1 MKNHRSCVKIKQP
14 EKRDFFRGKKSWQ
27 QNNLVKL
34 TRTKREDEQ
43 TVRYAIIRLDLG
55 VTRLGVGWT
64 LFNTENKAFE
74 ETKPRDVKKLLL
86 RKGVKGLTVDNLGD
100 LTVDTDFTE
109 DLAAKSGV
117 GNYRLCLGGFNPK
130 ETRQVFIVVSKQI
143 SEFGDLYE
151 VISQYYQHLIVDE
164 DELINWLEHGDIVG
178 GIDYNPLHHTID
190 LKPGVP
196 VLKLNRPET
205 NDIIGLA
212 GALKEIRE
220 DDAGEVKEQ
229 IEPVEKSEE
238 QVEEHVE
245 PVEKSEEQVEE
256 QGEHVEPAEEQVE
269 PTEEHVEPVNESEES
284 EGSSIEKVEDSSDDI
299 QHNNDKKSESEDP
312 SLLSESKMNES
323 ENNSEDPDE
332 SLTGMDPVTDED
344 LLNMLN
350 NSENNAESS
359 SDSSEIPE
367 VSMEEL
373 ISNPQEPDMSNLKY
387 TAESNDSAEPAEK
400 PKPTKRSHHKKR

>member
-1 MKNHRSCVKIKQP
+1 MA
-14 EKRDFFRGKKSWQ
+14 
-27 QNNLVKL
+27 
-34 TRTKREDEQ
+34 TKREDEQ
-43 TVRYAIIRLDLG
+43 IVRYAIIRLDLG

-74 ETKPRDVKKLLL
+74 ETKPRDIKKLLL
-86 RKGVKGLTVDNLGD
+86 RQGVKGLTVDNLGD

-130 ETRQVFIVVSKQI
+130 ETRQVFIVVSKQL

-196 VLKLNRPET
+196 VLKLDRPET

-212 GALKEIRE
+212 GSLKEIQE
-220 DDAGEVKEQ
+220 DDAGEVKEP
-229 IEPVEKSEE
+229 EPVEKQAEPASEE
-238 QVEEHVE
+238 QTEPAEEPE
-245 PVEKSEEQVEE
+245 PIEKSEE
-256 QGEHVEPAEEQVE
+256 
-269 PTEEHVEPVNESEES
+269 SED
-284 EGSSIEKVEDSSDDI
+284 SSIEKVEDNSDDN
-299 QHNNDKKSESEDP
+299 QHSNDEKSESEDP
-312 SLLSESKMNES
+312 SLEIDEDSGSSEQ
-323 ENNSEDPDE
+323 PD
-332 SLTGMDPVTDED
+332 SLTGMEPVCAED

-350 NSENNAESS
+350 NIENNAESS
-359 SDSSEIPE
+359 SDINEIPE
-367 VSMEEL
+367 VSMEDL
-373 ISNPQEPDMSNLKY
+373 ISNPQEPDLSNLTCEQADEQVEK
-387 TAESNDSAEPAEK
+387 EEEPVN
-400 PKPTKRSHHKKR
+400 

>member
-1 MKNHRSCVKIKQP
+1 M
-14 EKRDFFRGKKSWQ
+14 
-27 QNNLVKL
+27 
-34 TRTKREDEQ
+34 
-43 TVRYAIIRLDLG
+43 RYAIIRLDLG

-86 RKGVKGLTVDNLGD
+86 KKGVKGLTVDSLGD

-178 GIDYNPLHHTID
+178 GVDYNPLHRTID

-196 VLKLNRPET
+196 VIKLNRPET
-205 NDIIGLA
+205 NNILGLA
-212 GALKEIRE
+212 GCLEEIKPDSDE
-220 DDAGEVKEQ
+220 KQGEPEAEPDEKSDEQ
-229 IEPVEKSEE
+229 TKPVEEQAEEHVEPVEEQAEE
-238 QVEEHVE
+238 HVEPVEEHVE
-245 PVEKSEEQVEE
+245 PVQQSEDPEC
-256 QGEHVEPAEEQVE
+256 
-269 PTEEHVEPVNESEES
+269 SD
-284 EGSSIEKVEDSSDDI
+284 IEKVEDNSDNI
-299 QHNNDKKSESEDP
+299 QHSNDEKSESEDP
-312 SLLSESKMNES
+312 SHLSESKMDEA
-323 ENNSEDPDE
+323 ENNYEE
-332 SLTGMDPVTDED
+332 GLTGMEPVSDED

-350 NSENNAESS
+350 NSENHEDNSSNS
-359 SDSSEIPE
+359 SDIPE
-367 VSMEEL
+367 VSMEDL
-373 ISNPQEPDMSNLKY
+373 ISNPQEPDLSNMKS
-387 TAESNDSAEPAEK
+387 ADKASDSAEPAEK
-400 PKPTKRSHHKKR
+400 PKPVKRSHHKKR

>member
-1 MKNHRSCVKIKQP
+1 MKNHHSCVKIKQP
-14 EKRDFFRGKKSWQ
+14 EKRDFFRGKILATKQ
-27 QNNLVKL
+27 PRQTDENK
-34 TRTKREDEQ
+34 KREDEQ

-86 RKGVKGLTVDNLGD
+86 KKGVKGLTVDNLGD

-130 ETRQVFIVVSKQI
+130 ETRQVFIVVSKQL

-178 GIDYNPLHHTID
+178 GVDYNPLHRTID

-196 VLKLNRPET
+196 VLQLSRPET
-205 NDIIGLA
+205 NDILGLA
-212 GALKEIRE
+212 GCLEGIKPDSNEKQGEPEAEPAEKSDEQASE
-220 DDAGEVKEQ
+220 EQAEPAGEQ
-229 IEPVEKSEE
+229 AEPVEE
-238 QVEEHVE
+238 QAEPVEEHVE
-245 PVEKSEEQVEE
+245 PVEKSEE
-256 QGEHVEPAEEQVE
+256 
-269 PTEEHVEPVNESEES
+269 S
-284 EGSSIEKVEDSSDDI
+284 EGADIEKVEDSSDNI
-299 QHNNDKKSESEDP
+299 QHSNDEKSESEDP
-312 SLLSESKMNES
+312 SHLSESKTDEA
-323 ENNSEDPDE
+323 ENNSDETDE
-332 SLTGMDPVTDED
+332 SLTGMEPVCAED

-350 NSENNAESS
+350 NSESSEDNSSNN
-359 SDSSEIPE
+359 SEIPE
-367 VSMEEL
+367 VSMEDL
-373 ISNPQEPDMSNLKY
+373 ISNPQEPDLSNLKPDDK
-387 TAESNDSAEPAEK
+387 ASDSAEPVEK
-400 PKPTKRSHHKKR
+400 PKPVKRSHHKKR

>member
-1 MKNHRSCVKIKQP
+1 MKNHHSCVKIKQP
-14 EKRDFFRGKKSWQ
+14 EKRDFFRGKILATKQ
-27 QNNLVKL
+27 PRQTDENK
-34 TRTKREDEQ
+34 KREDEQ

-86 RKGVKGLTVDNLGD
+86 KKGVKGLTVDSLGD

-178 GIDYNPLHHTID
+178 GVDYNPLHRTID

-196 VLKLNRPET
+196 VIQLNRPET

-212 GALKEIRE
+212 GCLEEIKPDSDE
-220 DDAGEVKEQ
+220 KQGEPEA
-229 IEPVEKSEE
+229 EPDEKSDE
-238 QVEEHVE
+238 QA
-245 PVEKSEEQVEE
+245 SEEPAE
-256 QGEHVEPAEEQVE
+256 EHVEPAEEQA
-269 PTEEHVEPVNESEES
+269 EPVEEQAEPVEKSEES
-284 EGSSIEKVEDSSDDI
+284 EGSDIEKVEDDSDNI
-299 QHNNDKKSESEDP
+299 QHSNDEKSESEDP
-312 SLLSESKMNES
+312 SLLSESKMDEA
-323 ENNSEDPDE
+323 ENNSEEQPE
-332 SLTGMDPVTDED
+332 SLTGMEPVSAED

-350 NSENNAESS
+350 NSENHEDNSS
-359 SDSSEIPE
+359 NSNKIPE
-367 VSMEEL
+367 VSMEDL
-373 ISNPQEPDMSNLKY
+373 ISNPQEPDLSNLKPDDK
-387 TAESNDSAEPAEK
+387 ASDSAEPVDK
-400 PKPTKRSHHKKR
+400 PKPVKRSHHKKR

>member
-1 MKNHRSCVKIKQP
+1 M
-14 EKRDFFRGKKSWQ
+14 
-27 QNNLVKL
+27 
-34 TRTKREDEQ
+34 
-43 TVRYAIIRLDLG
+43 RYAIIRLDLG

-178 GIDYNPLHHTID
+178 GVDYNPLHHTID

-196 VLKLNRPET
+196 VLQLNRPET

-212 GALKEIRE
+212 GCLKEIKPDSDE
-220 DDAGEVKEQ
+220 KAEHEA
-229 IEPVEKSEE
+229 EPAEKSEE
-238 QVEEHVE
+238 QAEGQGEHVEPEEHVE
-245 PVEKSEEQVEE
+245 PVEK
-256 QGEHVEPAEEQVE
+256 
-269 PTEEHVEPVNESEES
+269 SEES
-284 EGSSIEKVEDSSDDI
+284 EGSSIEKVEDNSDNI
-299 QHNNDKKSESEDP
+299 QHSNDEKSESEDP
-312 SLLSESKMNES
+312 SHLSESKMDEA
-323 ENNSEDPDE
+323 ENNSEEADE
-332 SLTGMDPVTDED
+332 SLTGMEPVTAED

-350 NSENNAESS
+350 NSENHEDNSS
-359 SDSSEIPE
+359 NDSDIPE
-367 VSMEEL
+367 VSMEDL
-373 ISNPQEPDMSNLKY
+373 ISNPQEPDLSNQEPA
-387 TAESNDSAEPAEK
+387 AESNDSAEPVEK
-400 PKPTKRSHHKKR
+400 PKPVKRSHHKKR

>member
-1 MKNHRSCVKIKQP
+1 M
-14 EKRDFFRGKKSWQ
+14 
-27 QNNLVKL
+27 
-34 TRTKREDEQ
+34 
-43 TVRYAIIRLDLG
+43 RYAIIRLDLG

-86 RKGVKGLTVDNLGD
+86 KKGVKGLTVDSLGD

-178 GIDYNPLHHTID
+178 GVDYNPLHRTID

-196 VLKLNRPET
+196 VIKLNRPET
-205 NDIIGLA
+205 NDIVGLA
-212 GALKEIRE
+212 GCLEEIKPDSDE
-220 DDAGEVKEQ
+220 KQA
-229 IEPVEKSEE
+229 EP
-238 QVEEHVE
+238 VEEHVE
-245 PVEKSEEQVEE
+245 PVEKSEEQA
-256 QGEHVEPAEEQVE
+256 EPVEEQVE
-269 PTEEHVEPVNESEES
+269 SVEKSEES
-284 EGSSIEKVEDSSDDI
+284 EGSDIEKVEDDSDNI
-299 QHNNDKKSESEDP
+299 QHSNDEKSESEDP
-312 SLLSESKMNES
+312 SHLSESKMDEA
-323 ENNSEDPDE
+323 ENNSDEQPE
-332 SLTGMDPVTDED
+332 SLTGMEPVCAED

-359 SDSSEIPE
+359 SNSSDIPE
-367 VSMEEL
+367 VSMEDL
-373 ISNPQEPDMSNLKY
+373 ISNPQEPDLSNLRPDDK
-387 TAESNDSAEPAEK
+387 ASDSAEPVDK
-400 PKPTKRSHHKKR
+400 PKPVKRSHHKKR

>member
-1 MKNHRSCVKIKQP
+1 M
-14 EKRDFFRGKKSWQ
+14 
-27 QNNLVKL
+27 
-34 TRTKREDEQ
+34 
-43 TVRYAIIRLDLG
+43 RYAIIRLDLG

-74 ETKPRDVKKLLL
+74 ETKPRDIKKLLL
-86 RKGVKGLTVDNLGD
+86 RKGVRGLTVDNLGD

-196 VLKLNRPET
+196 VLKLSRPET

-212 GALKEIRE
+212 GSLKEIQE

-229 IEPVEKSEE
+229 AEPAEE
-238 QVEEHVE
+238 QAEQAEEQVE
-245 PVEKSEEQVEE
+245 PVEKSEE
-256 QGEHVEPAEEQVE
+256 P
-269 PTEEHVEPVNESEES
+269 
-284 EGSSIEKVEDSSDDI
+284 EGSDIEKIEDNSDNI
-299 QHNNDKKSESEDP
+299 QHSNDEKTESEDP
-312 SLLSESKMNES
+312 SHLSESKMDEA
-323 ENNSEDPDE
+323 ENNSEE
-332 SLTGMDPVTDED
+332 GLTGMEPVSAED
-344 LLNMLN
+344 LLNMLGSSE
-350 NSENNAESS
+350 NSEDNSSNN
-359 SDSSEIPE
+359 SEIPE
-367 VSMEEL
+367 VSMKDL
-373 ISNPQEPDMSNLKY
+373 ISNPQEPDMSNLEPA
-387 TAESNDSAEPAEK
+387 AESNDSAEPVEK
-400 PKPTKRSHHKKR
+400 TKPAKRSHHKKR

>member
-1 MKNHRSCVKIKQP
+1 M
-14 EKRDFFRGKKSWQ
+14 
-27 QNNLVKL
+27 
-34 TRTKREDEQ
+34 
-43 TVRYAIIRLDLG
+43 RYAIIRLDLG

-64 LFNTENKAFE
+64 LYNTENKAFE

-86 RKGVKGLTVDNLGD
+86 KKGVKGLTVDNLGD

-196 VLKLNRPET
+196 VLKLSRPET

-212 GALKEIRE
+212 GCLKEIKPDSDE
-220 DDAGEVKEQ
+220 KAEPEA
-229 IEPVEKSEE
+229 EPVEKSEGQAEE
-238 QVEEHVE
+238 QGEHVEPAEEHVE
-245 PVEKSEEQVEE
+245 PVEKSEE
-256 QGEHVEPAEEQVE
+256 
-269 PTEEHVEPVNESEES
+269 S
-284 EGSSIEKVEDSSDDI
+284 EGSSIGKVEDNSDDI
-299 QHNNDKKSESEDP
+299 QHSNDEKSESEDP
-312 SLLSESKMNES
+312 SLLSESKMDEA
-323 ENNSEDPDE
+323 ENNSDE
-332 SLTGMDPVTDED
+332 TDEGLTGMEPVSAED

-350 NSENNAESS
+350 NSESSEDNSSNN
-359 SDSSEIPE
+359 SEIPE

-373 ISNPQEPDMSNLKY
+373 ISNPQEPDLSNLKPDDK
-387 TAESNDSAEPAEK
+387 ASDSAEPAEK
-400 PKPTKRSHHKKR
+400 PKPVKRSHHKKR

>member
-1 MKNHRSCVKIKQP
+1 M
-14 EKRDFFRGKKSWQ
+14 
-27 QNNLVKL
+27 
-34 TRTKREDEQ
+34 
-43 TVRYAIIRLDLG
+43 RYAIIRLDLG

-86 RKGVKGLTVDNLGD
+86 RKGVKGLTVDSLGD

-178 GIDYNPLHHTID
+178 GVDYNPLHRTID

-196 VLKLNRPET
+196 VIKLNRPET
-205 NDIIGLA
+205 NDIVGLA
-212 GALKEIRE
+212 GCLKEIKP
-220 DDAGEVKEQ
+220 DSD
-229 IEPVEKSEE
+229 EKAEASEEETEE
-238 QVEEHVE
+238 QVESAEEQAEPAEEHVEPVEEQVE
-245 PVEKSEEQVEE
+245 PVEKSEE
-256 QGEHVEPAEEQVE
+256 
-269 PTEEHVEPVNESEES
+269 S
-284 EGSSIEKVEDSSDDI
+284 EGSDIEKVEDSSDDI
-299 QHNNDKKSESEDP
+299 QHSNDEKSESEDP
-312 SLLSESKMNES
+312 SLLPESKMDEA
-323 ENNSEDPDE
+323 ENNSDEQPE
-332 SLTGMDPVTDED
+332 SLTGMEPVCAED

-350 NSENNAESS
+350 NSE
-359 SDSSEIPE
+359 SSEDNSSNNSDIPE
-367 VSMEEL
+367 VSMEDL
-373 ISNPQEPDMSNLKY
+373 ISNPQEPDLSNLKSDDK
-387 TAESNDSAEPAEK
+387 ASDSAKPVDK
-400 PKPTKRSHHKKR
+400 PKPVKRSHHKKR

>member
-1 MKNHRSCVKIKQP
+1 M
-14 EKRDFFRGKKSWQ
+14 
-27 QNNLVKL
+27 
-34 TRTKREDEQ
+34 
-43 TVRYAIIRLDLG
+43 RYAIIRLDLG

-64 LFNTENKAFE
+64 LYNTENKAFE

-86 RKGVKGLTVDNLGD
+86 RQGVKGLTVDNLGD

-130 ETRQVFIVVSKQI
+130 ETRQVFIVVSKQL

-196 VLKLNRPET
+196 VLKLDRPET

-212 GALKEIRE
+212 RCLKEIRE
-220 DDAGEVKEQ
+220 DNAGEVEEP
-229 IEPVEKSEE
+229 EPVSDE
-238 QVEEHVE
+238 Q
-245 PVEKSEEQVEE
+245 
-256 QGEHVEPAEEQVE
+256 VEPAEEQVE
-269 PTEEHVEPVNESEES
+269 PASEEQVEPTEEPEPTEKSEES
-284 EGSSIEKVEDSSDDI
+284 EDSDLEKVEDNSDNK
-299 QHNNDKKSESEDP
+299 QHINDEKSESEDP
-312 SLLSESKMNES
+312 SHFSESKTDEA
-323 ENNSEDPDE
+323 ENNSDE
-332 SLTGMDPVTDED
+332 QLEGLTGMEPVCAED

-350 NSENNAESS
+350 NIENNAESS

-367 VSMEEL
+367 VSMEDL
-373 ISNPQEPDMSNLKY
+373 ISNPQEPDLSNL
-387 TAESNDSAEPAEK
+387 ESDDKASDSDEPAEK

>member
-1 MKNHRSCVKIKQP
+1 M
-14 EKRDFFRGKKSWQ
+14 
-27 QNNLVKL
+27 
-34 TRTKREDEQ
+34 
-43 TVRYAIIRLDLG
+43 RYAIIRLDLG

-64 LFNTENKAFE
+64 VFNTENKAFE
-74 ETKPRDVKKLLL
+74 ETKPRDIKKLLL
-86 RKGVKGLTVDNLGD
+86 RKGVRGLTVDNLGD

-130 ETRQVFIVVSKQI
+130 ETRQVFIVVSKQL

-212 GALKEIRE
+212 GCLKEIEE

-229 IEPVEKSEE
+229 AEPASDEQAEPAEEQVETVEKPEPVEKSEE
-238 QVEEHVE
+238 
-245 PVEKSEEQVEE
+245 SE
-256 QGEHVEPAEEQVE
+256 AETYQ
-269 PTEEHVEPVNESEES
+269 
-284 EGSSIEKVEDSSDDI
+284 KVEDSSDDI
-299 QHNNDKKSESEDP
+299 QHSNDEKSESEDP
-312 SLLSESKMNES
+312 SHFLESKTDEA
-323 ENNSEDPDE
+323 ENNSEE
-332 SLTGMDPVTDED
+332 GLTCMEPVTAED

-350 NSENNAESS
+350 NSENHEDNSS
-359 SDSSEIPE
+359 NDSEIPE
-367 VSMEEL
+367 VSMEDL
-373 ISNPQEPDMSNLKY
+373 ISNPQEPDLSNM
-387 TAESNDSAEPAEK
+387 ESDDKASDSAEPAEK
-400 PKPTKRSHHKKR
+400 PKPAKRSHHKKR

>member
-1 MKNHRSCVKIKQP
+1 M
-14 EKRDFFRGKKSWQ
+14 
-27 QNNLVKL
+27 
-34 TRTKREDEQ
+34 
-43 TVRYAIIRLDLG
+43 RYAIIRLDLG

-86 RKGVKGLTVDNLGD
+86 KKGVKGLTVDSLGD

-178 GIDYNPLHHTID
+178 GVDYNPLHRTID

-196 VLKLNRPET
+196 VIKLNRPET
-205 NDIIGLA
+205 NNILGLA
-212 GALKEIRE
+212 GCLEEIKPDSNE
-220 DDAGEVKEQ
+220 KQGEPDAEQ
-229 IEPVEKSEE
+229 ASEE
-238 QVEEHVE
+238 QAEEQAEPVEEHVE
-245 PVEKSEEQVEE
+245 PVQQSEDPEC
-256 QGEHVEPAEEQVE
+256 
-269 PTEEHVEPVNESEES
+269 SD
-284 EGSSIEKVEDSSDDI
+284 IEKVEDSSDNI
-299 QHNNDKKSESEDP
+299 QHSNDEKSESEDP
-312 SLLSESKMNES
+312 SHLSESKMDEA
-323 ENNSEDPDE
+323 ENKSDE
-332 SLTGMDPVTDED
+332 GLTGMDPVSDED

-350 NSENNAESS
+350 NSENHEESS
-359 SDSSEIPE
+359 NSSDIPE
-367 VSMEEL
+367 VSMEDL
-373 ISNPQEPDMSNLKY
+373 ISNPQEPDLSNLEPDDK
-387 TAESNDSAEPAEK
+387 ASDSAEPVDK
-400 PKPTKRSHHKKR
+400 PKPVKRSHHKKR